1 MNDMPEAG
9 PAATGLEDKAP
20 GPAPPRAPERPGGQA
35 PADAAAPASPRQR
48 GRRLLIILFVIS
60 LVVAVTAAA
69 VTGALL
75 LHRSHWPPAAAH
87 PLRATVFGL
96 HTGQCFNSLPNG
108 IAGAHAIPC
117 AQPHDGEIYG
127 TFRVAGRDWPGSAA
141 LGSQARLGCQARLTG
156 YLNPQLD
163 TSGLA
168 ESYAYPNQG
177 AWAAGEH
184 MVICEIRGTQGR
196 LTGSVRASRP

>member
-1 MNDMPEAG
+1 MDEMPETG
-9 PAATGLEDKAP
+9 PAATSLEDKSP
-20 GPAPPRAPERPGGQA
+20 GPAPASAPERPAAQA
-35 PADAAAPASPRQR
+35 PPVLTRPRRR
-48 GRRLLIILFVIS
+48 GKRLLIGLFAVS
-60 LVVAVTAAA
+60 VAVAVAAAA
-69 VTGALL
+69 VTAVLL
-75 LHRSHWPPAAAH
+75 LAHGPHRPRTAAH

-96 HTGQCFNSLPNG
+96 RPGQCFNSLPNG
-108 IAGAHAIPC
+108 IAGAHVVPC

-127 TFRVAGRDWPGSAA
+127 TFRVAGRDWPGSGTLA
-141 LGSQARLGCQARLTG
+141 SQARLGCQARLTG

-184 MVICEIRGTQGR
+184 SVICEIRGTQGK
-196 LTGSVRASRP
+196 LTGSVRAASP

>member
-1 MNDMPEAG
+1 MSEMPETG
-9 PAATGLEDKAP
+9 PAATGIEDKTP
-20 GPAPPRAPERPGGQA
+20 GPAPVGAPERPHGEA
-35 PADAAAPASPRQR
+35 PAELARPRR
-48 GRRLLIILFVIS
+48 HGRRILIFLFVVS
-60 LVVAVTAAA
+60 LAVAVAAAA

-75 LHRSHWPPAAAH
+75 LHRSHWPPAATH

-96 HTGQCFNSLPNG
+96 QPGQCFNSLPNG
-108 IAGAHAIPC
+108 IAGAHAVRC
-117 AQPHDGEIYG
+117 RQPHDGEIYG
-127 TFRVAGRDWPGSAA
+127 AFRVAGQRWPGTAA

-184 MVICEIRGTQGR
+184 LVICEIRGTQGK

>member
-1 MNDMPEAG
+1 MNEMPETG
-9 PAATGLEDKAP
+9 PAATSLEDKAP
-20 GPAPPRAPERPGGQA
+20 G
-35 PADAAAPASPRQR
+35 AAPASAPGRPGAAAPPVLAGPRRR
-48 GRRLLIILFVIS
+48 GKRLLIVLFAVSIA
-60 LVVAVTAAA
+60 VAAAAAA
-69 VTGALL
+69 VTAVLL
-75 LHRSHWPPAAAH
+75 MHRPHQAHAPAH

-96 HTGQCFNSLPNG
+96 RPGQCFNSLPNG
-108 IAGAHAIPC
+108 IAGAHVVPC
-117 AQPHDGEIYG
+117 APPHDGEIYG
-127 TFRVAGRDWPGSAA
+127 AFLVAGHQWPGSAA
-141 LGSQARLGCQARLTG
+141 MGSQARLGCQARLTG

-196 LTGSVRASRP
+196 LTGSVRASS

>member
-1 MNDMPEAG
+1 MSEMPEAG
-9 PAATGLEDKAP
+9 PAATSLEDKAP
-20 GPAPPRAPERPGGQA
+20 GPAPAGVPVRPGG
-35 PADAAAPASPRQR
+35 AAPPVSASPRR
-48 GRRLLIILFVIS
+48 RAKRLLIILFAVSIA
-60 LVVAVTAAA
+60 VATAAAA
-69 VTGALL
+69 VTAVLL
-75 LHRSHWPPAAAH
+75 AHRPPRAHAAAH

-96 HTGQCFNSLPNG
+96 RPGQCFNSLPNG
-108 IAGAHAIPC
+108 IAGAHAVPC

-127 TFRVAGRDWPGSAA
+127 AFRLASRDWPGSAA
-141 LGSQARLGCQARLTG
+141 LASQARLGCQARLTG

-184 MVICEIRGTQGR
+184 SVICEIRGTQGK
-196 LTGSVRASRP
+196 LTGSVRASKP

>member
-1 MNDMPEAG
+1 MNEMPETG
-9 PAATGLEDKAP
+9 PAATGIEDKAP
-20 GPAPPRAPERPGGQA
+20 GRAPVGAPERPRGEA
-35 PADAAAPASPRQR
+35 PAGLVRPRRR
-48 GRRLLIILFVIS
+48 GRRILIFLFVVS
-60 LVVAVTAAA
+60 LAVAVAAAA

-75 LHRSHWPPAAAH
+75 LHRSHWPPAPAH

-96 HTGQCFNSLPNG
+96 QPGQCFNSLPNG
-108 IAGAHAIPC
+108 IAGAHAVPC
-117 AQPHDGEIYG
+117 TQPHDGEIYG
-127 TFRVAGRDWPGSAA
+127 VFRVAGHDWPGGAA

-184 MVICEIRGTQGR
+184 MVICEIRGTQGK
-196 LTGSVRASRP
+196 LTGSVRASGP

>member
-1 MNDMPEAG
+1 MNELPETG
-9 PAATGLEDKAP
+9 PAATSLDDKAP
-20 GPAPPRAPERPGGQA
+20 SP
-35 PADAAAPASPRQR
+35 APASTPGQPGSEAPPALASPPRR
-48 GRRLLIILFVIS
+48 GRRLLVILFVVS
-60 LVVAVTAAA
+60 LVVAVAAAA

-75 LHRSHWPPAAAH
+75 LHREHWPPAAAS

-96 HTGQCFNSLPNG
+96 QPGQCFNSLPNR
-108 IAGAHAIPC
+108 IAGAHAVSC
-117 AQPHDGEIYG
+117 RRPHDGEIYG
-127 TFRVAGRDWPGSAA
+127 AFRVAGHDWPGSTA
-141 LGSQARLGCQARLTG
+141 LASQARLGCQGRLTG
-156 YLNPQLD
+156 YLNPQLN
-163 TSGLA
+163 TSDLA